1 MLNGS
6 WRISDDRSIS
16 ESTELVNRYN
26 TRLGAGFTSSSDNPN
41 SRNNNKF
48 SVQKRSRIRSL
59 LLASTIPFA
68 TLFAKPTHASAS
80 ILDKLNPIPIETRE
94 QFARTVESIDKTIQW
109 FKDIKIHASQWSIDL
124 MVWSYDAI
132 TSVVLHTPLFLF
144 DSDWF
149 KDNIAMFTGLSL
161 GLSMILAIHEG
172 FKRMLG
178 HFFKTKSQIDATHTD
193 MGRISRRLPL
203 VLLGSAIAPA
213 GFFYGFQAI
222 NWLTSAIIN
231 IGKSQMASGL
241 SGIEFNAISW
251 TEMFVFLMFDIALI
265 GMMIPIFLQNF
276 RRWFDLMA
284 LGIMTPVA
292 LSCWMFKAHEHYFK
306 SWWDHIKKC
315 SMTQLVYG
323 VFLLIIGSLMFGT
336 KVPETSWEVVI
347 KIGVIIGGL
356 WRMANPPNIVRRYVD
371 TGADITDMWNGASKS
386 FDKKSVLGK
395 GVTLVK
401 NWKTGRLL
409 KGGASA

>member
-1 MLNGS
+1 
-6 WRISDDRSIS
+6 
-16 ESTELVNRYN
+16 
-26 TRLGAGFTSSSDNPN
+26 
-41 SRNNNKF
+41 
-48 SVQKRSRIRSL
+48 
-59 LLASTIPFA
+59 
-68 TLFAKPTHASAS
+68 
-80 ILDKLNPIPIETRE
+80 
-94 QFARTVESIDKTIQW
+94 
-109 FKDIKIHASQWSIDL
+109 

>member
-1 MLNGS
+1 
-6 WRISDDRSIS
+6 
-16 ESTELVNRYN
+16 
-26 TRLGAGFTSSSDNPN
+26 
-41 SRNNNKF
+41 
-48 SVQKRSRIRSL
+48 
-59 LLASTIPFA
+59 
-68 TLFAKPTHASAS
+68 
-80 ILDKLNPIPIETRE
+80 
-94 QFARTVESIDKTIQW
+94 
-109 FKDIKIHASQWSIDL
+109 

-149 KDNIAMFTGLSL
+149 KENIAMFTGLSL
-161 GLSMILAIHEG
+161 AMSMILAIHEG

-178 HFFKTKSQIDATHTD
+178 HFFKTKTAIDATHTD

-213 GFFYGFQAI
+213 TFFYGFKAI
-222 NWLTSAIIN
+222 NWLTEAIIN
-231 IGKSQMASGL
+231 IGKTQMAEGI
-241 SGIEFNAISW
+241 SGIEFNSVSW
-251 TEMFVFLMFDIALI
+251 TEMFVFLGFDIALI

-284 LGIMTPVA
+284 LGVMTPVA
-292 LSCWMFKAHEHYFK
+292 LSCWMFKAHEHYFRT
-306 SWWDHIKKC
+306 WWDHIKKC

-336 KVPETSWEVVI
+336 KIPETSWEVVI

-356 WRMANPPNIVRRYVD
+356 WRMANPPNIVRRYTD
-371 TGADITDMWNGASKS
+371 TGADAIDMWKGASS
-386 FDKKSVLGK
+386 EFGKKSYLAK

-409 KGGASA
+409 KGGTPA